1 LRRHDSVR
9 RCRPLLGTFVEID
22 SDRPD
27 AIDAAF
33 DAIERVH
40 ALMSAHDPDSEL
52 SHINRFAHLA
62 PVAVSGWTAA
72 VIERA
77 LHWSRVTDGR
87 FDVVRAGCVALER
100 GDLPRHAD
108 QPQPSTADWRVINL
122 AEGAVSLAQPACLD
136 LGGIAKGFAVDRAV
150 DALKA
155 NRATGGLVNASGD
168 LRGFGAEPW
177 TVEVV
182 DPATRQPLVVIDVR
196 DQALATSAGLVREDS
211 SLAFDHLPNRD
222 TRWTSVTVRAPLACD
237 ADALTKAVWS
247 GATEAGE
254 WLENAGALA
263 FVLRADGQVESIGR
277 EAVAA

>member
-1 LRRHDSVR
+1 MR
-9 RCRPLLGTFVEID
+9 RCRPLLGTFVAID

-33 DAIERVH
+33 AAIERVH
-40 ALMSAHDPDSEL
+40 TLMSAHDPESEL
-52 SHINRFAHLA
+52 SHINRFAHRA
-62 PVAVSGWTAA
+62 PVPVSDWTAV
-72 VIERA
+72 VIDRA
-77 LHWSRVTDGR
+77 LHWSRVTNGR
-87 FDVVRAGCVALER
+87 FDVVRAGRVAFER
-100 GDLPRHAD
+100 GDLPHHAD
-108 QPQPSTADWRVINL
+108 QPQLATADWSVIQL
-122 AEGAVSLAQPACLD
+122 TEGAVSLAQPACLD

-155 NRATGGLVNASGD
+155 QGATRGLVNAGGD
-168 LRGFGAEPW
+168 LRGFGSEAW

-182 DPATRQPLVVIDVR
+182 DPATHQPLVVIDVR

-247 GATEAGE
+247 GATEADE

-263 FVLRADGQVESIGR
+263 FALRKDGQVEAIGR